1 MDVKSTFLNEVLE
14 KEIYVEQLDG
24 FITPRQEHKIYL
36 LKEDLYELKQ
46 TPRAWYIEMDEHLL
60 NLDFV

>member
-14 KEIYVEQLDG
+14 KEIYVEQPDG

-36 LKEDLYELKQ
+36 M
-46 TPRAWYIEMDEHLL
+46 TIEIKIH
-60 NLDFV
+60 NKV